1 MFLIIPLG
9 FVGKCLFPMKIWY
22 NEVLRIAIGMITN
35 LEAKSEVLMKNK
47 DAVIFRFQ
55 KIYVPS
61 QIEIL

>member
-35 LEAKSEVLMKNK
+35 LEAKSEVLMK
-47 DAVIFRFQ
+47 IRMLLYLGFR
-55 KIYVPS
+55 KYMY
-61 QIEIL
+61 LRK